1 MYWWKGQHTWWRCT
15 FTTERGQSWGLSS
28 GDPGICVMSLT
39 RSTPQRRQLGRTNGK
54 LVTQVLGSPH
64 RAFII
69 YWVVVIFIVAVD
81 WIKNAWL
88 LHWCICR
95 FPCCGFHMC
104 NLCMLSKSRTGAWHP
119 RTWWANWNNL
129 HSLAISP
136 FSKNHKKLL
145 LSVFSVCRPLYFYL
159 TFLRQCCLHIS
170 ICFIVTKERKLD
182 WIMNVSL
189 FRLLLCIPG
198 GILCLLV
205 AVTLAFSWK
214 IQFSETPHPGQTY
227 LDNLFNI
234 CSPWTGDQVLASE
247 H

>member
-1 MYWWKGQHTWWRCT
+1 MPDCCT
-15 FTTERGQSWGLSS
+15 G
-28 GDPGICVMSLT
+28 
-39 RSTPQRRQLGRTNGK
+39 
-54 LVTQVLGSPH
+54 
-64 RAFII
+64 AFVDFL
-69 YWVVVIFIVAVD
+69 VVVSIFVTFVRWVGEVALVHAPD
-81 WIKNAWL
+81 EPIGTIK
-88 LHWCICR
+88 
-95 FPCCGFHMC
+95 
-104 NLCMLSKSRTGAWHP
+104 
-119 RTWWANWNNL
+119 

-182 WIMNVSL
+182 RIIHVSL
-189 FRLLLCIPG
+189 FRLLLRIPG

-205 AVTLAFSWK
+205 CDPG
-214 IQFSETPHPGQTY
+214 IQLKDPNSRRHQTHPGQTY